1 MILQSAKRT
10 LSLLLL
16 ASPLLVAL
24 PAKAHHPVRER
35 VVVIERERSNIVDT
49 ILRNGFV
56 DCHYQ
61 DGCRYGV
68 RGGGGY
74 RYPHYRR
81 HYNNRCGY
89 PTGYEGCY
97 YKEPHTGPHTG
108 PQEDL
113 RQWEGKPLP
122 ITGNENLDAIAR
134 RLGTLHNSFY
144 GTSYGGRL
152 LEW

>member
-1 MILQSAKRT
+1 MNLQNAKRT

-35 VVVIERERSNIVDT
+35 VVVIERERPSILGEV
-49 ILRNGFV
+49 LRNGFL
-56 DCHYQ
+56 DCDYR
-61 DGCRYGV
+61 DGCRYGI
-68 RGGGGY
+68 RGGGY
-74 RYPHYRR
+74 RYPRYRR
-81 HYNNRCGY
+81 RYNNRCGY

-97 YKEPHTGPHTG
+97 HKEPLTG

-113 RQWEGKPLP
+113 RQREGKPTP
-122 ITGNENLDAIAR
+122 ITGDEHLDAIAR
-134 RLGTLHNSFY
+134 RLGTLHDSFY